1 VEVKEINLDDI
12 YIPDEVLREYGD
24 PTALE
29 ELKQSI
35 REYGLLHPI
44 VVVKQEKGYRLVAGL
59 RRCIAVKQM
68 GWEKIPAHVLTESDE
83 DILDLITL
91 EENIKRE
98 DISPVQEGRW
108 FKRLMSKGIT
118 MREIAEK
125 IGKSLAYVQQRVEL
139 TEAEYDLQQAVE
151 EGKIS
156 FTVAREIMGIKNP
169 RHREY
174 IKHLAMTTGANSE
187 QVIAWKKSL
196 EEDEKTRTYSAS
208 DLYYVSQPE
217 PSKEPTTICPMCKR
231 EYPLGTGIAIVFCP
245 DCYRIVVESLRG
257 GGEGDD
263 SEEENR

>member
-1 VEVKEINLDDI
+1 MEVREINLDDI

-24 PTALE
+24 PVALE
-29 ELKQSI
+29 ELKQSLQ
-35 REYGLLHPI
+35 EYGLLHPI
-44 VVVKQEKGYRLVAGL
+44 VVVKQDEGYRLVAGL
-59 RRCIAVKQM
+59 RRCIAAKQL
-68 GWEKIPAHVLTESDE
+68 GWEKIPAHVLDENDE
-83 DILDLITL
+83 DTLDLITL

-98 DISPVQEGRW
+98 NISPVQEGRW
-108 FKRLMSKGIT
+108 FKKLMAKGIT
-118 MREIAEK
+118 MKEIAEK
-125 IGKSLAYVQQRVEL
+125 IGKSVAYVQQRVEL

-169 RHREY
+169 KHREY
-174 IKHLAMTTGANSE
+174 IKHLAITTGANSE

-196 EEDEKTRTYSAS
+196 EADEKARAYTES
-208 DLYYVSQPE
+208 DLYYISQPE
-217 PSKEPTTICPMCKR
+217 PNKEPTTICPMCKR

-257 GGEGDD
+257 GDEGSD